1 MIELTA
7 LRDYEDELGNTIS
20 SPTEFAKNITV
31 KFRGENNRVVVDPE
45 AKITRLD
52 LVFDCDNGTLVIG
65 ASKKKG
71 FHFNIRVGQD
81 ATVRIGRDVT
91 TTGRCLISAV
101 EGVTVSLGDDVM
113 IASGN
118 QIRADD
124 GHAIFDVRS
133 GKRVNPAKDIT
144 VGNHVWIGAQAT
156 LLAGARI
163 GDGSVIGF
171 GALVN
176 RKIPNNVIA
185 VGSPAKVVRKN
196 IAWERPHLS
205 FHKPP
210 YKPDASSITKTEAYW
225 NYTVDEHEDAATQ
238 MPAVQMAE
246 PQGLVQRAAQ
256 KLGKITGS

>member
-7 LRDYEDELGNTIS
+7 LRDYKDEHGNTITS
-20 SPTEFAKNITV
+20 ATEFTTNITV
-31 KFRGENNRVVVDPE
+31 KFRGQNNRVLVDPE
-45 AKITRLD
+45 ANIGRLD
-52 LVFDCDNGTLVIG
+52 LVFDCDNGTLIIG
-65 ASKKKG
+65 PSQKKG
-71 FHFNIRVGQD
+71 SNFNIRVGED

-124 GHAIFDVRS
+124 GHAIFDVKS

-144 VGNHVWIGAQAT
+144 VGNHVWIGAQAA
-156 LLAGARI
+156 LLAGAKI

-171 GALVN
+171 GNLVN

-185 VGSPAKVVRKN
+185 VGDPAKVVRKN

-210 YKPDASSITKTEAYW
+210 YKPDASAITKTEEYW
-225 NYTVDEHEDAATQ
+225 NYTDSEHENAATQ

-246 PQGLVQRAAQ
+246 PQGLVRRAAQ